1 MTKATAQAAVRHTS
15 LISLVRL
22 HPPEAAEG
30 GGNKSY
36 LKAPR
41 FPQRVEP
48 VEYSVH
54 NGQPEQEKQEKQPAP
69 PNTGRAAR
77 SAGHKLSAVKS
88 KAVSSYHLL
97 QSITEHLT
105 SIPEQE
111 APSTGSGKPYG
122 GYPR

>member
-41 FPQRVEP
+41 FPQRGGTSGVF
-48 VEYSVH
+48 
-54 NGQPEQEKQEKQPAP
+54 GAQW
-69 PNTGRAAR
+69 AAG
-77 SAGHKLSAVKS
+77 AG
-88 KAVSSYHLL
+88 KAGKATCP
-97 QSITEHLT
+97 TEH
-105 SIPEQE
+105 
-111 APSTGSGKPYG
+111 
-122 GYPR
+122 R